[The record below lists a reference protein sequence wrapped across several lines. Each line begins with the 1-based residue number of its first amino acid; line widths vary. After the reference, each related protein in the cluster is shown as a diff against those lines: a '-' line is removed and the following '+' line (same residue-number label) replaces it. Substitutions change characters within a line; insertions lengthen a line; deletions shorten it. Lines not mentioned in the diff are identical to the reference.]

1 MDNMFMDYVIATSLL
16 MVLTGAVCYYIGER
30 GMAGV
35 KVDLDNTKNEL
46 AKVKTLVAKKTD
58 TKTTTVAT
66 SL

>member
-1 MDNMFMDYVIATSLL
+1 MFMDYVIATSLL

-46 AKVKTLVAKKTD
+46 AKVKALASKKTD
-58 TKTTTVAT
+58 TKAATVAT
-66 SL
+66 PL